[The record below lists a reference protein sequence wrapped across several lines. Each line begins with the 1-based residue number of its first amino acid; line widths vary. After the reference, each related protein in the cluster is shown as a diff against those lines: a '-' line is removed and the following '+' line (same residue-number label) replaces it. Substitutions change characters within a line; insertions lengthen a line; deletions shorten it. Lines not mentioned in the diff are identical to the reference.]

1 MFRCLMFRKL
11 LNLNDILRNIFEIQ
25 FCFHTLNE
33 TEFANAGQKQG
44 LERW

>member
-1 MFRCLMFRKL
+1 MFRRLS
-11 LNLNDILRNIFEIQ
+11 NLNDMLRNIFEIQ

-33 TEFANAGQKQG
+33 TEFADVGQKQG